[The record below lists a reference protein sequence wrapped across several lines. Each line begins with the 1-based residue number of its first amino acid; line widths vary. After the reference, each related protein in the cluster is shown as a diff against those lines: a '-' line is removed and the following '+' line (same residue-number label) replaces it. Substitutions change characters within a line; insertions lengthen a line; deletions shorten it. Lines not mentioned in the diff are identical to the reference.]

1 MSGRGAEVGGA
12 GDPEVVGAGRT
23 QLWTGVREGSGRDRG
38 VGGGGGE
45 GGRWIS
51 SGGMEVG
58 NSGVGSRSDETVAGK
73 STDTY
78 QPKYNKGQRLV
89 PL

>member
-1 MSGRGAEVGGA
+1 MSGVRAMPRRA
-12 GDPEVVGAGRT
+12 GEMAVVGAGQT

-78 QPKYNKGQRLV
+78 QPKYTKGQRLV